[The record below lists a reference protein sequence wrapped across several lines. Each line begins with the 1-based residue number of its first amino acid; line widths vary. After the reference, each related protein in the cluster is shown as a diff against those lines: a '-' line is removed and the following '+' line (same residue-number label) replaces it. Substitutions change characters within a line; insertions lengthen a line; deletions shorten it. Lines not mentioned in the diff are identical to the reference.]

1 MKKIKVE
8 IPKYDL
14 KSGIL
19 NIILREKKDVYSTV
33 SVDYETLLPYAIHLK

>member
-19 NIILREKKDVYSTV
+19 NIKLKEDKGDYSTV
-33 SVDYETLLPYAIHLK
+33 SVDYKT